1 MNRDKMPAK
10 RCSMGKVLPFVVPL
24 NEAKLAEIKFAE
36 KLLAN
41 ETAIKKARFGT
52 DQETIEFA
60 IFPASGEIVGAC
72 LTRDTEGKIV
82 DGFVKQFTEPDGF
95 NWFQK
100 MEKRML

>member
-10 RCSMGKVLPFVVPL
+10 RCFMGKVLPFVVPL
-24 NEAKLAEIKFAE
+24 NEATLVAIEFAE

-41 ETAIKKARFGT
+41 ETATKRSSFTQPDGT
-52 DQETIEFA
+52 LEFA

-82 DGFVKQFTEPDGF
+82 DGFVREFTEPDGL
-95 NWFQK
+95 NWYQ
-100 MEKRML
+100 